1 MKLARGM
8 KARRYNRRMDFD
20 VVIVGGG
27 LAGASLAAALAG
39 SRLRIA
45 LIERRRPAVPGPE
58 WDTRVYSLTPA
69 SIAFLEELG
78 VWSRLEAGRVA
89 PVYDMR
95 VFGDD
100 RRSSLHFSAYESGLE
115 QLAATVES
123 NRLQHALW
131 QAIEGQRNLSLLC
144 PEAPAQL
151 RLSGGAV
158 EIGLESGRSLSA
170 RLAVGADGADSCL
183 RQAAGIQVRSKN
195 YGQQGVVAN
204 FACERKH
211 RNAAYQWFRRDGVLA
226 YLPLPQE
233 RISIVWSTP
242 DAHARELL
250 ALAPAQLCSRVA
262 EAGGQTLG
270 SLEPLTPP
278 AGFHLMSMNA
288 EQLTQGRVALV
299 GDAAHVVHP
308 LAGQGINLGFG
319 DAHALADLLY
329 DAPDPGDRLLLRR
342 FERERAED
350 ILAVRVVTD
359 GLYRLFNVDAPA
371 LAWVRNFGLNLTDSL
386 PVIKTLLARRASG
399 TGGGLRRKELS

>member
-1 MKLARGM
+1 
-8 KARRYNRRMDFD
+8 MDFD

-39 SRLRIA
+39 SKHRIA
-45 LIERRRPAVPGPE
+45 LIERRRPAAPAPE

-69 SIAFLEELG
+69 SIAFLEEVG
-78 VWSRLEAGRVA
+78 VWSRLEAGRIT

-100 RRSSLHFSAYESGLE
+100 HRSRLHFSAYESGLQ
-115 QLAATVES
+115 QLAATVEA

-131 QAIEGQRNLSLLC
+131 QALERQRNLSLVC

-151 RLSGGAV
+151 RLHGSGV
-158 EIGLESGRSLSA
+158 EIGLEGGRSLSA
-170 RLAVGADGADSCL
+170 RLAVGADGADSWL
-183 RQAAGIQVRSKN
+183 RGAAGIRVRSRN

-233 RISIVWSTP
+233 RISIVWSTS
-242 DAHARELL
+242 DAHAQELL
-250 ALAPAQLCSRVA
+250 ELAPAQLCSRVA
-262 EAGGQTLG
+262 QAGGEALG

-278 AGFHLMSMNA
+278 AAFPLMSMNA
-288 EQLTQGRVALV
+288 EQIAQDRVALV

-329 DAPDPGDRLLLRR
+329 HAPDPGDRLLLRR
-342 FERERAED
+342 FERARAED
-350 ILAVRVVTD
+350 ILAMRVVTD
-359 GLYRLFNVDAPA
+359 GLYRLFNADTPA
-371 LAWVRNFGLNLTDSL
+371 IAWIRNLGLNLTDSL
-386 PVIKTLLARRASG
+386 PVIKTLLARRAIG
-399 TGGGLRRKELS
+399 TGGGLRRKGLS

>member
-1 MKLARGM
+1 M
-8 KARRYNRRMDFD
+8 NFD
-20 VVIVGGG
+20 IVIVGGG
-27 LAGASLAAALAG
+27 LAGASLAAALAD
-39 SRLRIA
+39 SKFEIA
-45 LIERRRPAVPGPE
+45 LIERRRPAAPGPE
-58 WDTRVYSLTPA
+58 WDSRVYSLTPA
-69 SIAFLEELG
+69 SIAFLDDIG
-78 VWSRLEAGRVA
+78 VWSRLEGGRIS

-100 RRSSLHFSAYESGLE
+100 GRSRLYFSAYESGVP

-131 QAIEGQRNLSLLC
+131 QSLERQRNLSLLF

-151 RLSGGAV
+151 RLSGSGI
-158 EIGLESGRSLSA
+158 EISLEGGRSLRA
-170 RLAVGADGADSCL
+170 RLAVGADGADSWL
-183 RQAAGIQVRSKN
+183 RRAAEIPVRGRN

-233 RISIVWSTP
+233 RISIVWSTS

-250 ALAPAQLCSRVA
+250 ELPPAQLCRRVA
-262 EAGGQTLG
+262 EAAGEMLG
-270 SLEPLTPP
+270 SLELLTPAAAFP
-278 AGFHLMSMNA
+278 LMRMNA
-288 EQLTQGRVALV
+288 ERLGRDRLALV

-319 DAHALADLLY
+319 DAHALADLLR

-342 FERERAED
+342 FERARAED
-350 ILAVRVVTD
+350 ILAMRVVTD
-359 GLYRLFNVDAPA
+359 GLHALFSADTPVI
-371 LAWVRNFGLNLTDSL
+371 AWIRNLGLNLADSL
-386 PVIKTLLARRASG
+386 PVIKTLLARRAIG
-399 TGGGLRRKELS
+399 TGGGLHHKEVS